1 MNLPRINVPP
11 AAALALVDALG
22 VDGGGGDDGHGDGG
36 GASCAC
42 AADRSPPPPVSCE
55 LYTWI
60 VIAVQYR

>member
-22 VDGGGGDDGHGDGG
+22 VDGGGDDGHGDGG

-42 AADRSPPPPVSCE
+42 AADRSPPPPVSCDFFI
-55 LYTWI
+55 L
-60 VIAVQYR
+60 Q